1 MALPRLGSCF
11 CENRAIAG
19 VDFCCFSCSL
29 LFKGL
34 LGGNGTRAALFTTV
48 AQVSATDK
56 AVTTTALLALE
67 AEHLVP
73 IVRGCINRRQNL
85 LYEFSRGVLIPFDH
99 SSHGCHALFAR
110 VAVQSKT
117 ITEQPK

>member
-34 LGGNGTRAALFTTV
+34 LGGNGTRAALFTAV

-56 AVTTTALLALE
+56 AVTTATLPYMPL
-67 AEHLVP
+67 P
-73 IVRGCINRRQNL
+73 WKQN
-85 LYEFSRGVLIPFDH
+85 
-99 SSHGCHALFAR
+99 
-110 VAVQSKT
+110 T
-117 ITEQPK
+117 

>member
-34 LGGNGTRAALFTTV
+34 LGGNGTRAALFTAV

-56 AVTTTALLALE
+56 AVTTATLPYIPLSTKQRALL
-67 AEHLVP
+67 P
-73 IVRGCINRRQNL
+73 IVSGLFFVVVVRRA
-85 LYEFSRGVLIPFDH
+85 FFM
-99 SSHGCHALFAR
+99 A
-110 VAVQSKT
+110 
-117 ITEQPK
+117 

>member
-34 LGGNGTRAALFTTV
+34 LGGNGTRAALFTAV

-56 AVTTTALLALE
+56 TVTTATLPYMPFALE
-67 AEHLVP
+67 AEHPVP
-73 IVRGCINRRQNL
+73 IVQ
-85 LYEFSRGVLIPFDH
+85 VLH
-99 SSHGCHALFAR
+99 
-110 VAVQSKT
+110 Q
-117 ITEQPK
+117 